1 VPRLIREHRV
11 IEAPQRVPEE
21 IETDRQGALGTR
33 IGIRAMRLYQVA
45 RSGRPSPCRYYPSCS
60 EYAVE
65 ALDRHGLIRGTWLAI
80 RRVSR
85 CHPLGGYGIDP
96 VPD

>member
-1 VPRLIREHRV
+1 V
-11 IEAPQRVPEE
+11 IQAPQRVPNEV
-21 IETDRQGALGTR
+21 ETDRHDALGIR
-33 IGIRAMRLYQVA
+33 VVIRAMRLYQVA
-45 RSGRPSPCRYYPSCS
+45 RSGRLSPCRYYPSCS

-65 ALDRHGLIRGTWLAI
+65 ALEKHGLIRGTWLAI

-85 CHPLGGYGIDP
+85 CHPLGGYGNDP